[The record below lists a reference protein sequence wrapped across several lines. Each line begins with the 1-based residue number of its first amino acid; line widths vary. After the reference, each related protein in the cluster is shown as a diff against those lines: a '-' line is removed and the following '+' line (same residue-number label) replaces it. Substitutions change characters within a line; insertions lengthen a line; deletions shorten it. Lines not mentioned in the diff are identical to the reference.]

1 MVRWCCVDISNAY
14 LNTSTSYL
22 NISTSHLN
30 TSTSQHHIS
39 TSHHLNISTPQHHNT
54 YNKQIIMNKSFILS
68 AALSLSSLFASAENA
83 PTPRKQLAPKPP
95 MGWMTWNLFQGN
107 INEQL
112 IRETADAMVEGRFR
126 DAGYEYIFIDDL
138 WQGGR
143 DRQNNIIPDPE
154 KFPSGIKALADYVHS
169 KGLKLGIYS
178 DAAQLTC
185 GGWTASLG
193 FEEQDARTFAS
204 WGIDYLKYDYCNAP
218 EDSATAR
225 QRYRTM
231 ANALQNS
238 GRDIVLGI
246 CEWGQRQGEEW
257 CEEVG
262 GQLWRTSYDVRDMWK
277 DIVKQ
282 GGMGILDIID
292 ITAPLAK
299 HARPGQW
306 PDMDM
311 LVVGLYGTGGPSSD
325 LGGVGCTQ
333 TEYQT
338 QMSMWC
344 MMSSVLALSND
355 LRHLTPED
363 KRILLNKEII
373 AIDQDPP
380 GKAAERVVNE
390 AGHQV
395 FGRPLA
401 NGSHAVAI
409 LNSGDKAQRLSVSFK
424 QLGLTGK
431 YTVRDVW
438 QHRDIAR
445 GATKWGGK
453 VQAHETKVFVL
464 R

>member
-1 MVRWCCVDISNAY
+1 MTLMT
-14 LNTSTSYL
+14 LNNMRRVFFFIAVVAMMATS
-22 NISTSHLN
+22 
-30 TSTSQHHIS
+30 
-39 TSHHLNISTPQHHNT
+39 
-54 YNKQIIMNKSFILS
+54 
-68 AALSLSSLFASAENA
+68 AFAQQPTATTERGKLA
-83 PTPRKQLAPKPP
+83 PTPP
-95 MGWMTWNLFQGN
+95 MGWMTWNMFKGD
-107 INEQL
+107 ISEQL
-112 IRETADAMVEGRFR
+112 IKEIADAMVESGLR
-126 DAGYEYIFIDDL
+126 DAGYKYVFIDDL

-143 DRQNNIIPDPE
+143 DNRNNIIPDPK
-154 KFPSGIKALADYVHS
+154 KFPNGIKALADYVHS

-185 GGWTASLG
+185 GGCTASYG

-204 WGIDYLKYDYCNAP
+204 WGVDYLKYDYCNAP

-225 QRYRTM
+225 LRYKTM
-231 ANALQNS
+231 ADALSKS

-246 CEWGQRQGEEW
+246 CEWGQRNGEEW
-257 CEEVG
+257 CEHVG
-262 GQLWRTSYDVRDMWK
+262 GQLWRTSSDVRDMWK
-277 DIVKQ
+277 DIVNQ
-282 GGMGILDIID
+282 GGVGILDIINV
-292 ITAPLAK
+292 TAPLSK
-299 HARPGQW
+299 QVRHGQW

-311 LVVGLYGTGGPSSD
+311 LVVGLNGKGGPSSD
-325 LGGVGCTQ
+325 LGGVGCTY

-373 AIDQDPP
+373 AIDQDPL

-395 FGRPLA
+395 FVRPLA

-453 VQAHETKVFVL
+453 VQAHETRVFVL

>member
-1 MVRWCCVDISNAY
+1 
-14 LNTSTSYL
+14 
-22 NISTSHLN
+22 
-30 TSTSQHHIS
+30 
-39 TSHHLNISTPQHHNT
+39 
-54 YNKQIIMNKSFILS
+54 MNKSLFVS
-68 AALSLSSLFASAENA
+68 AALLLSSLFTTAQ
-83 PTPRKQLAPKPP
+83 TPRNQLTPKPP

-112 IRETADAMVEGRFR
+112 IRETADAMVEGGFR

-154 KFPSGIKALADYVHS
+154 KFPNGMKALADYVHS
-169 KGLKLGIYS
+169 NGLKLGIYS

-225 QRYRTM
+225 HRYRTM

-246 CEWGQRQGEEW
+246 CEWGQRQCEEW

-277 DIVKQ
+277 DIVKE
-282 GGMGILDIID
+282 GGMGIID
-292 ITAPLAK
+292 IVNVTAPLAK
-299 HARPGQW
+299 YVRPGQW

-311 LVVGLYGTGGPSSD
+311 LVVGLNGTGGPSSD

-344 MMSSVLALSND
+344 MMASPLAMTND
-355 LRHLTPED
+355 LRKVSEED
-363 KRILLNKEII
+363 RRILLNPEII
-373 AIDQDPP
+373 AINQDVL
-380 GKAAERVVNE
+380 GKAAERKVMNDNYQIFV
-390 AGHQV
+390 
-395 FGRPLA
+395 RPLA
-401 NGSHAVAI
+401 DGSHAVAL
-409 LNSGDKAQRLSVSFK
+409 LNTSEKPLTLTADFAS
-424 QLGLTGK
+424 LGFAGK

-438 QHRDIAR
+438 QHKDVAR
-445 GATKWGGK
+445 NASKWKGR
-453 VQAHETKVFVL
+453 VTPHETRVFVVKK
-464 R
+464 

>member
-1 MVRWCCVDISNAY
+1 MRK
-14 LNTSTSYL
+14 T
-22 NISTSHLN
+22 
-30 TSTSQHHIS
+30 
-39 TSHHLNISTPQHHNT
+39 
-54 YNKQIIMNKSFILS
+54 ILS
-68 AALSLSSLFASAENA
+68 IAVVAMFATSAFA
-83 PTPRKQLAPKPP
+83 QQSTTTTDRVRLTPTPP
-95 MGWMTWNLFQGN
+95 MGWMTWNLFKGD
-107 INEQL
+107 ISEQL
-112 IRETADAMVEGRFR
+112 IKETADAMVESGLR
-126 DAGYEYIFIDDL
+126 DAGYKYVFIDDL

-143 DRQNNIIPDPE
+143 DCHNNIIPDPK
-154 KFPSGIKALADYVHS
+154 KFPNGIKPLADYVHS

-185 GGWTASLG
+185 GGWTASYG

-225 QRYRTM
+225 LRYKTM
-231 ANALQNS
+231 ADALSKS
-238 GRDIVLGI
+238 GRDIVLGV
-246 CEWGQRQGEEW
+246 CEWGQRNCEEW
-257 CEEVG
+257 CEKVG
-262 GQLWRTSYDVRDMWK
+262 GQLWRTTYDVRDMWK

-282 GGMGILDIID
+282 GGMGILDIIN

-299 HARPGQW
+299 HVRHGQW

-311 LVVGLYGTGGPSSD
+311 MVVGLNGKGGPSSD
-325 LGGVGCTQ
+325 LGGVGCTY

-373 AIDQDPP
+373 AIDQDPL
-380 GKAAERVVNE
+380 GKAAERVVNTDDY
-390 AGHQV
+390 QV
-395 FGRPLA
+395 YVRPLA
-401 NGSHAVAI
+401 DGSHAVAI
-409 LNSGDKAQRLSVSFK
+409 LNCGDKTLDLSVPFK

-431 YTVRDVW
+431 YSVRDVW

-445 GATKWGGK
+445 NATKWKGK

>member
-1 MVRWCCVDISNAY
+1 
-14 LNTSTSYL
+14 
-22 NISTSHLN
+22 
-30 TSTSQHHIS
+30 
-39 TSHHLNISTPQHHNT
+39 
-54 YNKQIIMNKSFILS
+54 MNKSLFLS
-68 AALSLSSLFASAENA
+68 AALLLSSLFASAQ
-83 PTPRKQLAPKPP
+83 TPRNQLTPRPP

-112 IRETADAMVEGRFR
+112 IRETADAMVEGGFR

-143 DRQNNIIPDPE
+143 DRKNNIIPDPE
-154 KFPSGIKALADYVHS
+154 KFPNGMKALADYVHS

-225 QRYRTM
+225 HRYRTM

-246 CEWGQRQGEEW
+246 CEWGQRQCEEW

-277 DIVKQ
+277 DIVKE
-282 GGMGILDIID
+282 GGMGIID
-292 ITAPLAK
+292 IVNVTAPLAK
-299 HARPGQW
+299 YVRPGQW

-311 LVVGLYGTGGPSSD
+311 LVVGLNGTGGPSSD

-344 MMSSVLALSND
+344 MMASPLAMTND
-355 LRHLTPED
+355 LRKVSED
-363 KRILLNKEII
+363 DRRILLNPEII
-373 AIDQDPP
+373 AINQDVL
-380 GKAAERVVNE
+380 GKAAERKVMNDNYQIFV
-390 AGHQV
+390 
-395 FGRPLA
+395 RPLA
-401 NGSHAVAI
+401 DGSHAVAL
-409 LNSGDKAQRLSVSFK
+409 LNTSEKPLTLTADFAS
-424 QLGLTGK
+424 LGFAGK

-438 QHRDIAR
+438 QHKDIAR
-445 GATKWGGK
+445 NASKWK
-453 VQAHETKVFVL
+453 ERVMPHETRVFVVKK
-464 R
+464 

>member
-1 MVRWCCVDISNAY
+1 MRRVFFFIAVVAMMA
-14 LNTSTSYL
+14 TS
-22 NISTSHLN
+22 
-30 TSTSQHHIS
+30 
-39 TSHHLNISTPQHHNT
+39 
-54 YNKQIIMNKSFILS
+54 
-68 AALSLSSLFASAENA
+68 AFAQQPTATTERGKLA
-83 PTPRKQLAPKPP
+83 PTPP
-95 MGWMTWNLFQGN
+95 MGWMTWNMFKGD
-107 INEQL
+107 ISEQL
-112 IRETADAMVEGRFR
+112 IKETADAMVESGLR
-126 DAGYEYIFIDDL
+126 DAGYKYVFIDDL

-143 DRQNNIIPDPE
+143 DNRNNIIPDPK
-154 KFPSGIKALADYVHS
+154 KFPNGIKALADYVHS

-185 GGWTASLG
+185 GGCTASYG

-204 WGIDYLKYDYCNAP
+204 WGVDYLKYDYCNAP

-225 QRYRTM
+225 LRYKTM
-231 ANALQNS
+231 ADALSKS

-246 CEWGQRQGEEW
+246 CEWGQRNGEEW
-257 CEEVG
+257 CEHVG
-262 GQLWRTSYDVRDMWK
+262 GQLWRTSSDVRDMWK
-277 DIVKQ
+277 DIVNQ
-282 GGMGILDIID
+282 GGVGILDIINV
-292 ITAPLAK
+292 TAPLSK
-299 HARPGQW
+299 QVRHGQW

-311 LVVGLYGTGGPSSD
+311 LVVGLNGKGGPSSD
-325 LGGVGCTQ
+325 LGGVGCTY

-344 MMSSVLALSND
+344 MMSSVLALSYD

-373 AIDQDPP
+373 AIDQDPL

-395 FGRPLA
+395 FVRPLA

-424 QLGLTGK
+424 QLGLMGK

>member
-1 MVRWCCVDISNAY
+1 MT
-14 LNTSTSYL
+14 LNNMRRVFFFIAVVAMMATS
-22 NISTSHLN
+22 
-30 TSTSQHHIS
+30 
-39 TSHHLNISTPQHHNT
+39 
-54 YNKQIIMNKSFILS
+54 
-68 AALSLSSLFASAENA
+68 AFAQQPTATTERGKLA
-83 PTPRKQLAPKPP
+83 PTPP
-95 MGWMTWNLFQGN
+95 MGWMTWNMFKGD
-107 INEQL
+107 ISEQL
-112 IRETADAMVEGRFR
+112 IKETADAMVESGLS
-126 DAGYEYIFIDDL
+126 DAGYKYVFIDDL

-143 DRQNNIIPDPE
+143 DNRNNIIPDPK
-154 KFPSGIKALADYVHS
+154 KFPNGIKALADYVHS

-185 GGWTASLG
+185 GGCTASYG

-204 WGIDYLKYDYCNAP
+204 WGVDYLKYDYCNAP

-225 QRYRTM
+225 LRYKTM
-231 ANALQNS
+231 ADALSKS

-246 CEWGQRQGEEW
+246 CEWGQRNGEEW
-257 CEEVG
+257 CEHVG
-262 GQLWRTSYDVRDMWK
+262 GQLWRTSSDVRDMWK
-277 DIVKQ
+277 DIVNQ
-282 GGMGILDIID
+282 GGVGILDIINV
-292 ITAPLAK
+292 TAPLSK
-299 HARPGQW
+299 QVRHGQW

-311 LVVGLYGTGGPSSD
+311 LVVGLNGKGGPSSD
-325 LGGVGCTQ
+325 LGGVGCTY

-373 AIDQDPP
+373 AIDQDPL

-395 FGRPLA
+395 FVRPLA

>member
-1 MVRWCCVDISNAY
+1 MTGMTLMT
-14 LNTSTSYL
+14 LNNMRRVFFFIAVVAMMATS
-22 NISTSHLN
+22 
-30 TSTSQHHIS
+30 
-39 TSHHLNISTPQHHNT
+39 
-54 YNKQIIMNKSFILS
+54 
-68 AALSLSSLFASAENA
+68 AFAQQPTATTERGKLA
-83 PTPRKQLAPKPP
+83 PTPP
-95 MGWMTWNLFQGN
+95 MGWMTWNMFKGD
-107 INEQL
+107 ISEQL
-112 IRETADAMVEGRFR
+112 IKETADAMVESGLR
-126 DAGYEYIFIDDL
+126 DAGYKYVFIDDL

-143 DRQNNIIPDPE
+143 DNRNNIIPDPK
-154 KFPSGIKALADYVHS
+154 KFPNGIKALADYVHS

-185 GGWTASLG
+185 GGCTASYG

-204 WGIDYLKYDYCNAP
+204 WGVDYLKYDYCNAP

-225 QRYRTM
+225 LRYKTM
-231 ANALQNS
+231 ADALSKS

-246 CEWGQRQGEEW
+246 CEWGQRNGEEW
-257 CEEVG
+257 CEHVG
-262 GQLWRTSYDVRDMWK
+262 GQLWRTSSDVRDMWK
-277 DIVKQ
+277 DIVNQ
-282 GGMGILDIID
+282 GGAGILDIINV
-292 ITAPLAK
+292 TAPLSK
-299 HARPGQW
+299 QVRHGQW

-311 LVVGLYGTGGPSSD
+311 LVVGLNGKGGPSSD
-325 LGGVGCTQ
+325 LGGVGCTY

-373 AIDQDPP
+373 AIDQDPL

-395 FGRPLA
+395 FVRPLA

>member
-1 MVRWCCVDISNAY
+1 MTQIT
-14 LNTSTSYL
+14 LNNMRRVFFFIAVVAMMATS
-22 NISTSHLN
+22 
-30 TSTSQHHIS
+30 
-39 TSHHLNISTPQHHNT
+39 
-54 YNKQIIMNKSFILS
+54 
-68 AALSLSSLFASAENA
+68 AFAQQPTATTERGKLA
-83 PTPRKQLAPKPP
+83 PTPP
-95 MGWMTWNLFQGN
+95 MGWMTWNMFKGD
-107 INEQL
+107 ISEQL
-112 IRETADAMVEGRFR
+112 IKETADAMVESGLR
-126 DAGYEYIFIDDL
+126 DAGYKYVFIDDL

-143 DRQNNIIPDPE
+143 DNRNNIIPDPK
-154 KFPSGIKALADYVHS
+154 KFPNGIKALADYVHS

-185 GGWTASLG
+185 GGCTASYG

-204 WGIDYLKYDYCNAP
+204 WGVDYLKYDYCNAP

-225 QRYRTM
+225 LRYKTM
-231 ANALQNS
+231 ADALSKS

-246 CEWGQRQGEEW
+246 CEWGQRNGEEW
-257 CEEVG
+257 CEHVG
-262 GQLWRTSYDVRDMWK
+262 GQLWRTSSDVRDMWK
-277 DIVKQ
+277 DIVNQ
-282 GGMGILDIID
+282 GGAGILDIINV
-292 ITAPLAK
+292 TAPLSK
-299 HARPGQW
+299 QVRHGQW

-311 LVVGLYGTGGPSSD
+311 LVVGLNGKGGPSSD
-325 LGGVGCTQ
+325 LGGVGCTY

-373 AIDQDPP
+373 AIDQDPL

-395 FGRPLA
+395 FVRPLA

>member
-1 MVRWCCVDISNAY
+1 
-14 LNTSTSYL
+14 
-22 NISTSHLN
+22 
-30 TSTSQHHIS
+30 
-39 TSHHLNISTPQHHNT
+39 
-54 YNKQIIMNKSFILS
+54 MNKSLFLS
-68 AALSLSSLFASAENA
+68 AALLLSSLFTSAQ
-83 PTPRKQLAPKPP
+83 TPRNQLTPRPP

-112 IRETADAMVEGRFR
+112 IRETADAMVEGGFR

-154 KFPSGIKALADYVHS
+154 KFPNGMKALADYVHS

-225 QRYRTM
+225 HRYRTM

-246 CEWGQRQGEEW
+246 CEWGQRQCEEW

-277 DIVKQ
+277 DIVKE
-282 GGMGILDIID
+282 GGMGIIDIVN

-299 HARPGQW
+299 YVRPGQW

-311 LVVGLYGTGGPSSD
+311 LVVGLNGTGGPSSD

-344 MMSSVLALSND
+344 MMASPLAMTND
-355 LRHLTPED
+355 LRKVSED
-363 KRILLNKEII
+363 DRRILLNPEII
-373 AIDQDPP
+373 AINQDVL
-380 GKAAERVVNE
+380 GKAAERKVMNDNYQIFV
-390 AGHQV
+390 
-395 FGRPLA
+395 RPLA
-401 NGSHAVAI
+401 DGSHAVAL
-409 LNSGDKAQRLSVSFK
+409 LNTSEKPLTLTADFAS
-424 QLGLTGK
+424 LGFAGK

-438 QHRDIAR
+438 QHKDVVHNAS
-445 GATKWGGK
+445 KWKGR
-453 VQAHETKVFVL
+453 VMPHETRVFVVKK
-464 R
+464 

>member
-1 MVRWCCVDISNAY
+1 M
-14 LNTSTSYL
+14 
-22 NISTSHLN
+22 
-30 TSTSQHHIS
+30 
-39 TSHHLNISTPQHHNT
+39 
-54 YNKQIIMNKSFILS
+54 
-68 AALSLSSLFASAENA
+68 
-83 PTPRKQLAPKPP
+83 
-95 MGWMTWNLFQGN
+95 
-107 INEQL
+107 
-112 IRETADAMVEGRFR
+112 R
-126 DAGYEYIFIDDL
+126 DAGYKYVFIDDL

-143 DRQNNIIPDPE
+143 DNRNNIIPDPK
-154 KFPSGIKALADYVHS
+154 KFPNGIKALADYVHS

-185 GGWTASLG
+185 GGCTASYG

-204 WGIDYLKYDYCNAP
+204 WGVDYLKYDYCNAP
-218 EDSATAR
+218 EDSGTAR
-225 QRYRTM
+225 LRYKTM
-231 ANALQNS
+231 ADALSKS

-246 CEWGQRQGEEW
+246 CEWGQRNGEEW
-257 CEEVG
+257 CEHVG
-262 GQLWRTSYDVRDMWK
+262 GQLWRTSSDVRDMWK
-277 DIVKQ
+277 DIVNQ
-282 GGMGILDIID
+282 GGVGILDIINV
-292 ITAPLAK
+292 TAPLSK
-299 HARPGQW
+299 QVRHGQW

-311 LVVGLYGTGGPSSD
+311 LVVGLNGKGGPSSD
-325 LGGVGCTQ
+325 LGGVGCTY

-373 AIDQDPP
+373 AIDQDPL

-395 FGRPLA
+395 FVRPLA

-409 LNSGDKAQRLSVSFK
+409 LNSGDKAQRLSISFK

>member
-1 MVRWCCVDISNAY
+1 
-14 LNTSTSYL
+14 
-22 NISTSHLN
+22 
-30 TSTSQHHIS
+30 
-39 TSHHLNISTPQHHNT
+39 
-54 YNKQIIMNKSFILS
+54 MNKSLFVS
-68 AALSLSSLFASAENA
+68 AALLLSSLFTSAQ
-83 PTPRKQLAPKPP
+83 TPRNQLTPKPP

-112 IRETADAMVEGRFR
+112 IRETADAMVEGGFR

-154 KFPSGIKALADYVHS
+154 KFPNGMKALADYVHS

-193 FEEQDARTFAS
+193 FEEHDARTFAS

-225 QRYRTM
+225 HRYRTM

-246 CEWGQRQGEEW
+246 CEWGQRQCEEW

-277 DIVKQ
+277 DIVKE
-282 GGMGILDIID
+282 GGMGIID
-292 ITAPLAK
+292 IVNVTAPLAK
-299 HARPGQW
+299 YVRPGQW

-311 LVVGLYGTGGPSSD
+311 LVVGLNGTGGPSSD

-344 MMSSVLALSND
+344 MMASPLAMTND
-355 LRHLTPED
+355 LRKVSEED
-363 KRILLNKEII
+363 RRILLNPEII
-373 AIDQDPP
+373 AINQDVL
-380 GKAAERVVNE
+380 GKAAERKVMNDNYQIFV
-390 AGHQV
+390 
-395 FGRPLA
+395 RPLA
-401 NGSHAVAI
+401 DGSHAVAL
-409 LNSGDKAQRLSVSFK
+409 LNTSEKPLTLTADFAS
-424 QLGLTGK
+424 LGFAGK

-438 QHRDIAR
+438 QHKDVAR
-445 GATKWGGK
+445 NASKWKGR
-453 VQAHETKVFVL
+453 VTPHETRVFVVKK
-464 R
+464 

>member
-1 MVRWCCVDISNAY
+1 M
-14 LNTSTSYL
+14 
-22 NISTSHLN
+22 
-30 TSTSQHHIS
+30 
-39 TSHHLNISTPQHHNT
+39 
-54 YNKQIIMNKSFILS
+54 KKSLLLS
-68 AALSLSSLFASAENA
+68 SALLLSSLFASAQT
-83 PTPRKQLAPKPP
+83 TPRNQLTPTPP

-112 IRETADAMVEGRFR
+112 IRETADAMVEGGFR

-154 KFPSGIKALADYVHS
+154 KFPNGIKALADYVHS

-178 DAAQLTC
+178 DAAPLTC

-204 WGIDYLKYDYCNAP
+204 WDIDYLKYDYCNAP

-225 QRYRTM
+225 HRYRTM
-231 ANALQNS
+231 ANALQKS
-238 GRDIVLGI
+238 GRNIALGI
-246 CEWGQRQGEEW
+246 CAWGQRQCEEW

-277 DIVKQ
+277 DITKE
-282 GGMGILDIID
+282 GGMGILDIVN

-299 HARPGQW
+299 YVRPGQW

-311 LVVGLYGTGGPSSD
+311 LVVGLNGKGGPSSD

-344 MMSSVLALSND
+344 MMASPLAMTND
-355 LRHLTPED
+355 LRKVSED
-363 KRILLNKEII
+363 DRRILLNPEII
-373 AIDQDPP
+373 AINQDPL
-380 GKAAERVVNE
+380 GKAAERKVMTDDYQIYV
-390 AGHQV
+390 
-395 FGRPLA
+395 RPLA
-401 NGSHAVAI
+401 DGSHAVAL
-409 LNSGDKAQRLSVSFK
+409 LNTSDKPLALTADFAH
-424 QLGLTGK
+424 LGIPGK
-431 YTVRDVW
+431 YTIRDVW
-438 QHRDIAR
+438 QHKDIAR
-445 GATKWGGK
+445 NASKGK
-453 VQAHETKVFVL
+453 GRVMSHETRVFVVKK
-464 R
+464 

>member
-1 MVRWCCVDISNAY
+1 MRRIFLFIAVVAMFA
-14 LNTSTSYL
+14 TSAFAQQ
-22 NISTSHLN
+22 STTTDRARL
-30 TSTSQHHIS
+30 
-39 TSHHLNISTPQHHNT
+39 
-54 YNKQIIMNKSFILS
+54 
-68 AALSLSSLFASAENA
+68 A
-83 PTPRKQLAPKPP
+83 PTPP
-95 MGWMTWNLFQGN
+95 MGWMTWNMFKGN
-107 INEQL
+107 ISEQL
-112 IRETADAMVEGRFR
+112 IKETADAMVESGLR
-126 DAGYEYIFIDDL
+126 DAGYKYIFIDDL

-143 DRQNNIIPDPE
+143 DCQNNIIPDPK
-154 KFPSGIKALADYVHS
+154 KFPNGIKALADYVHS

-185 GGWTASLG
+185 GGWTASYG

-225 QRYRTM
+225 LRYKTM
-231 ANALQNS
+231 ADALSKS

-246 CEWGQRQGEEW
+246 CEWGQRNCEEW
-257 CEEVG
+257 CEHVG

-282 GGMGILDIID
+282 GGMGILDIINV
-292 ITAPLAK
+292 TAPLAK
-299 HARPGQW
+299 QVRHGQW

-311 LVVGLYGTGGPSSD
+311 IVVGLNGKGGPSSD
-325 LGGVGCTQ
+325 LGGVGCTY

-363 KRILLNKEII
+363 KRILLNKEMI
-373 AIDQDPP
+373 AIDQDPL
-380 GKAAERVVNE
+380 GKAAERVVNT
-390 AGHQV
+390 ADHQV
-395 FGRPLA
+395 FVRPLA

-409 LNSGDKAQRLSVSFK
+409 LNCGDKALDLSVSFK
-424 QLGLTGK
+424 QLGLAGK
-431 YTVRDVW
+431 YGVRDVW

-445 GATKWGGK
+445 NATKWKGK

>member
-1 MVRWCCVDISNAY
+1 MT
-14 LNTSTSYL
+14 LNNMRRVFFFIAVVAMMATS
-22 NISTSHLN
+22 
-30 TSTSQHHIS
+30 
-39 TSHHLNISTPQHHNT
+39 
-54 YNKQIIMNKSFILS
+54 
-68 AALSLSSLFASAENA
+68 AFAQQPTATTERGKLA
-83 PTPRKQLAPKPP
+83 PTPP
-95 MGWMTWNLFQGN
+95 MGWMTWNMFKGD
-107 INEQL
+107 ISEQL
-112 IRETADAMVEGRFR
+112 IKEIADAMVESGLR
-126 DAGYEYIFIDDL
+126 DAGYKYVFIDDL

-143 DRQNNIIPDPE
+143 DNRNNIIPDPK
-154 KFPSGIKALADYVHS
+154 KFPNGIKALADYVHS

-185 GGWTASLG
+185 GGCTASYG

-204 WGIDYLKYDYCNAP
+204 WGVDYLKYDYCNAP

-225 QRYRTM
+225 LRYKTM
-231 ANALQNS
+231 ADALSKS

-246 CEWGQRQGEEW
+246 CEWGQRNGEEW
-257 CEEVG
+257 CEHVG
-262 GQLWRTSYDVRDMWK
+262 GQLWRTSSDVRDMWK
-277 DIVKQ
+277 DIVNQ
-282 GGMGILDIID
+282 GGAGILDIINV
-292 ITAPLAK
+292 TAPLSK
-299 HARPGQW
+299 QVRHGQW

-311 LVVGLYGTGGPSSD
+311 LVVGLNGKGGPSSD
-325 LGGVGCTQ
+325 LGGVGCTY

-373 AIDQDPP
+373 AIDQDPL

-395 FGRPLA
+395 FVRPLA

>member
-1 MVRWCCVDISNAY
+1 
-14 LNTSTSYL
+14 
-22 NISTSHLN
+22 
-30 TSTSQHHIS
+30 
-39 TSHHLNISTPQHHNT
+39 
-54 YNKQIIMNKSFILS
+54 MNKSLILS
-68 AALSLSSLFASAENA
+68 AVLCLSSLFASAEEV

-112 IRETADAMVEGRFR
+112 IRETADAMVEGGFR

-231 ANALQNS
+231 ADALQKS

-246 CEWGQRQGEEW
+246 CEWGQRQCEEW

-277 DIVKQ
+277 DIVKE
-282 GGMGILDIID
+282 GGMGILDIVN

-299 HARPGQW
+299 HARPGQ
-306 PDMDM
+306 
-311 LVVGLYGTGGPSSD
+311 
-325 LGGVGCTQ
+325 
-333 TEYQT
+333 
-338 QMSMWC
+338 
-344 MMSSVLALSND
+344 
-355 LRHLTPED
+355 
-363 KRILLNKEII
+363 
-373 AIDQDPP
+373 
-380 GKAAERVVNE
+380 
-390 AGHQV
+390 
-395 FGRPLA
+395 
-401 NGSHAVAI
+401 
-409 LNSGDKAQRLSVSFK
+409 
-424 QLGLTGK
+424 
-431 YTVRDVW
+431 
-438 QHRDIAR
+438 
-445 GATKWGGK
+445 
-453 VQAHETKVFVL
+453 
-464 R
+464 

>member
-1 MVRWCCVDISNAY
+1 MRRVFFFIAVVAMMA
-14 LNTSTSYL
+14 TS
-22 NISTSHLN
+22 
-30 TSTSQHHIS
+30 
-39 TSHHLNISTPQHHNT
+39 
-54 YNKQIIMNKSFILS
+54 
-68 AALSLSSLFASAENA
+68 AFAQQPTATTERGKLA
-83 PTPRKQLAPKPP
+83 PTPP
-95 MGWMTWNLFQGN
+95 MGWMTWNMFKDD
-107 INEQL
+107 ISEQL
-112 IRETADAMVEGRFR
+112 IKETADAMVESGLR
-126 DAGYEYIFIDDL
+126 DAGYKYVFIDDL

-143 DRQNNIIPDPE
+143 DNRNNIIPDPK
-154 KFPSGIKALADYVHS
+154 KFPNGIKALADYVHS

-185 GGWTASLG
+185 GGCTASYG

-204 WGIDYLKYDYCNAP
+204 WGVDYLKYDYCNAP

-225 QRYRTM
+225 LRYKTM
-231 ANALQNS
+231 ADALSKS

-246 CEWGQRQGEEW
+246 CEWGQRNGEEW
-257 CEEVG
+257 CEHVG
-262 GQLWRTSYDVRDMWK
+262 GQLWRTSSDVRDMWK
-277 DIVKQ
+277 DIVNQ
-282 GGMGILDIID
+282 GGVGILDIINV
-292 ITAPLAK
+292 TAPLSK
-299 HARPGQW
+299 QVRHGQW

-311 LVVGLYGTGGPSSD
+311 LVVGLNGKGGPSSD
-325 LGGVGCTQ
+325 LGGVGCTY

-373 AIDQDPP
+373 AIDQDPL

-395 FGRPLA
+395 FVRPLA

-453 VQAHETKVFVL
+453 VLAHETKVFVL

>member
-1 MVRWCCVDISNAY
+1 MMA
-14 LNTSTSYL
+14 TS
-22 NISTSHLN
+22 
-30 TSTSQHHIS
+30 
-39 TSHHLNISTPQHHNT
+39 
-54 YNKQIIMNKSFILS
+54 
-68 AALSLSSLFASAENA
+68 AFAQQPTATTERGKLA
-83 PTPRKQLAPKPP
+83 PTPP
-95 MGWMTWNLFQGN
+95 MGWMTWNMFKGD
-107 INEQL
+107 ISEQL
-112 IRETADAMVEGRFR
+112 IKETTDAMVESGLR
-126 DAGYEYIFIDDL
+126 DAGYKYVFIDDL

-143 DRQNNIIPDPE
+143 DNRNNIIPDPK
-154 KFPSGIKALADYVHS
+154 KFPNGIKALADYVHS

-185 GGWTASLG
+185 GGCTASYG

-204 WGIDYLKYDYCNAP
+204 WGVDYLKYDYCNAP

-225 QRYRTM
+225 LRYKTM
-231 ANALQNS
+231 ADALSKS

-246 CEWGQRQGEEW
+246 CEWGQRNGEEW
-257 CEEVG
+257 CEHVG
-262 GQLWRTSYDVRDMWK
+262 GQLWRTSSDVRDMWK
-277 DIVKQ
+277 DIVNQ
-282 GGMGILDIID
+282 GGVGILDIINV
-292 ITAPLAK
+292 TAPLSK
-299 HARPGQW
+299 QVRHGQW

-311 LVVGLYGTGGPSSD
+311 LVVGLNGKGGPSSD
-325 LGGVGCTQ
+325 LGGVGCTY

-373 AIDQDPP
+373 AIDQDPL

-395 FGRPLA
+395 FVRPLA

>member
-1 MVRWCCVDISNAY
+1 
-14 LNTSTSYL
+14 
-22 NISTSHLN
+22 
-30 TSTSQHHIS
+30 
-39 TSHHLNISTPQHHNT
+39 
-54 YNKQIIMNKSFILS
+54 MNKSLFLS
-68 AALSLSSLFASAENA
+68 AALLLSSLFASAQ
-83 PTPRKQLAPKPP
+83 TPRNQLTPKPP

-112 IRETADAMVEGRFR
+112 IRETADAMVEGGFR

-154 KFPSGIKALADYVHS
+154 KFPNGMKALADYVHS

-225 QRYRTM
+225 HRYRTM

-246 CEWGQRQGEEW
+246 CEWGQRQCEEW

-277 DIVKQ
+277 DVVKE
-282 GGMGILDIID
+282 GGMGIID
-292 ITAPLAK
+292 IVNVTAPLAK
-299 HARPGQW
+299 YVRPGQW

-311 LVVGLYGTGGPSSD
+311 LVVGLNGTGGPSSD

-344 MMSSVLALSND
+344 MMASPLAMTND
-355 LRHLTPED
+355 LRKVSED
-363 KRILLNKEII
+363 DRRILLNPEII
-373 AIDQDPP
+373 AINQDVL
-380 GKAAERVVNE
+380 GKAAERKVMNDNYQIFV
-390 AGHQV
+390 
-395 FGRPLA
+395 RPLA
-401 NGSHAVAI
+401 DGSHAVAL
-409 LNSGDKAQRLSVSFK
+409 LNTSEKPLTLTADFAS
-424 QLGLTGK
+424 LGFAGK

-438 QHRDIAR
+438 QHKDVVHNAS
-445 GATKWGGK
+445 KWKGR
-453 VQAHETKVFVL
+453 VMPHETRVFVIKK
-464 R
+464 